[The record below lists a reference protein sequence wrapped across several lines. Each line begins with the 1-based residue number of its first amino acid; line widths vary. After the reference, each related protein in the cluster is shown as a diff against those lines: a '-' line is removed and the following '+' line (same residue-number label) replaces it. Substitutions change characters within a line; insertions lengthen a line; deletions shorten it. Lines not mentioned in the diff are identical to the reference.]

1 MDQTGGGCY
10 GNRVAELLNR
20 FGRIVRQLEFD
31 AGLNPAQWEALRFL
45 SRANRISR
53 TPGAL
58 AQFLNTTRGTASQTL
73 IALAAKGYVHKV
85 PCPTDRRVTFLDLT
99 PKGRGQLESDPLKRI
114 NELTASLRGGLEPA
128 LVEGLNRLLGRL
140 NAEEGCKQFGV
151 CTTCC
156 HLEQHVDRAAA
167 APHRCG
173 LTGEPLC
180 QTDTGAIC
188 VNHKTPAVAEAA
200 ADRA

>member
-1 MDQTGGGCY
+1 MNDTGGGCY
-10 GNRVAELLNR
+10 GNRVAELLDR
-20 FGRIVRQLEFD
+20 FGRIVRQLEYD

-73 IALAAKGYVHKV
+73 IALAAKGYLHKV
-85 PCPTDRRVTFLDLT
+85 PCPTDRRVTFLELT
-99 PKGRGQLESDPLKRI
+99 PKGTAQLESDPLKRI
-114 NELTASLRGGLEPA
+114 NELTSSLPGGLEPA

-156 HLEQHVDRAAA
+156 HLVADADCAVDSQ
-167 APHRCG
+167 HRCG
-173 LTGEPLC
+173 LTGDPLC
-180 QTDTGAIC
+180 QNDTSSIC
-188 VNHKTPAVAEAA
+188 VNHKTATEAPAVAE
-200 ADRA
+200 RV

>member
-1 MDQTGGGCY
+1 MGETAGGCY
-10 GNRVAELLNR
+10 GNQVAELLDR
-20 FGRIVRQLEFD
+20 FSRIVRQLEYD

-45 SRANRISR
+45 RRANRISR

-85 PCPTDRRVTFLDLT
+85 PCRTDRRVTFLELT
-99 PKGRGQLESDPLKRI
+99 EKGTAQLVSDPLKRI
-114 NELTASLRGGLEPA
+114 NELTASLPDGLESA
-128 LVEGLNRLLGRL
+128 LVDGLNRLLGRV

-156 HLEQHVDRAAA
+156 HLLTDNDFADDSS
-167 APHRCG
+167 HRCG

-180 QTDTGAIC
+180 RDDITRIC
-188 VNHKTPAVAEAA
+188 VNHKTPATAPDHHA
-200 ADRA
+200 

>member
-1 MDQTGGGCY
+1 MSETGGGCY
-10 GNRVAELLNR
+10 GNRVAELLDR

-31 AGLNPAQWEALRFL
+31 AGLNPAQWEALRFV

-73 IALAAKGYVHKV
+73 IALAAKGFVHKV
-85 PCPTDRRVTFLDLT
+85 PCPTDRRVTFLQLT
-99 PKGRGQLESDPLKRI
+99 EKGEAQLETDPLKRI
-114 NELTASLRGGLEPA
+114 NELTAGLPDGLEPA

-156 HLEQHVDRAAA
+156 HLEPDVDFGADT
-167 APHRCG
+167 PHRCG

-180 QTDTGAIC
+180 QTDTTAIC
-188 VNHKTPAVAEAA
+188 VNHQTPAGAGA

>member
-1 MDQTGGGCY
+1 MNQLTFDKDSVVALMDRLSRAIRRAQYAG
-10 GNRVAELLNR
+10 
-20 FGRIVRQLEFD
+20 
-31 AGLNPAQWEALRFL
+31 GLNPAQWEALRFL
-45 SRANRISR
+45 NRANRISR

-99 PKGRGQLESDPLKRI
+99 PKGKAQLEFDPLKRI
-114 NELTASLRGGLEPA
+114 NELTASLPVGLEPA

-140 NAEEGCKQFGV
+140 NTEEGCKQFGV
-151 CTTCC
+151 CPTCC
-156 HLEQHVDRAAA
+156 HLEVDVDRVAD

-180 QTDTGAIC
+180 QDDITRIC
-188 VNHKTPAVAEAA
+188 VSHKTPTPVTAPDHHA
-200 ADRA
+200 